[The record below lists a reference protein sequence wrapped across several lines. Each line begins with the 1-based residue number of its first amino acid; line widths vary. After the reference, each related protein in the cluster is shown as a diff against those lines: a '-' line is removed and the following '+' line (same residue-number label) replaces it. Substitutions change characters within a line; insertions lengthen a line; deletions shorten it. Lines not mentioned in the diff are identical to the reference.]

1 MIYAYMHTYR
11 YTLELDG
18 CSAEVAQ
25 QMYEKAHLLAMYQG
39 NKVRLH
45 ILFVRA
51 IGICIHILSV
61 HRHIYIGGR
70 GQHA

>member
-1 MIYAYMHTYR
+1 MIYADMHTYR

-51 IGICIHILSV
+51 IGICIHILQYL
-61 HRHIYIGGR
+61 YIDTYT
-70 GQHA
+70 